1 MVAVSR
7 TFVVN
12 KPVSTVLAYLADF
25 SNAEQWDP
33 GTQSC
38 TQIGTGPVQ
47 VGTSWKNVSKIAG
60 VTTEIEYTL
69 EALDADRVLLVGR
82 NATATSTD
90 SITVKPHAEGSEIT
104 YDAKLEFKGLA
115 KLGGPVVRL
124 VFEHLANETEEGI
137 QKAVADL

>member
-90 SITVKPHAEGSEIT
+90 SITVKPHAEGSKIT

-115 KLGGPVVRL
+115 KLGAPVVRL

>member
-82 NATATSTD
+82 NETATSTD

-115 KLGGPVVRL
+115 KLGAPVVRL
-124 VFEHLANETEEGI
+124 VFEHLANETEKGI

>member
-69 EALDADRVLLVGR
+69 EAPR
-82 NATATSTD
+82 
-90 SITVKPHAEGSEIT
+90 
-104 YDAKLEFKGLA
+104 
-115 KLGGPVVRL
+115 
-124 VFEHLANETEEGI
+124 
-137 QKAVADL
+137 